1 MIIIGI
7 EEEIN
12 TMVKSFYDPK
22 VEEKGMQKGMQKGIE
37 KGIEKGVE
45 QLVLKQYK
53 KGLSI
58 DEIADLN
65 DLDKEYVKGIVVRNN
80 NN

>member
-1 MIIIGI
+1 
-7 EEEIN
+7 
-12 TMVKSFYDPK
+12 MVKSFYDPK
-22 VEEKGMQKGMQKGIE
+22 VEEKGMQKGIE

-58 DEIADLN
+58 EAIADLN
-65 DLDKEYVKGIVVRNN
+65 DLDKEYVKGIVVRNSDN
-80 NN
+80 